1 MGFAKLVVVVPAE
14 LVYTEFTE
22 RYGTEVTFQQFKVVF
37 TRRTESLFFTDKE
50 CCLVRVTAGMYLLD
64 LDLAELQKRKAV
76 VIIAV

>member
-1 MGFAKLVVVVPAE
+1 MGFAKLVVVVPTE

-37 TRRTESLFFTDKE
+37 TRRTEFLFFTDKE

-64 LDLAELQKRKAV
+64 LDLTDLEKHGVRV
-76 VIIAV
+76 VIIE